1 MTPDADDDSAETPR
15 PREQKLR
22 PGAEWHQP
30 TLLEL
35 HLDVVELRRAMR
47 RLQRTVEYGVTTFAS
62 AAPTMVPTPMQQ
74 KMRVLAFAAGG
85 AAAGALTEFLRGLV
99 TALMGG

>member
-1 MTPDADDDSAETPR
+1 MTQVADDEETPR
-15 PREQKLR
+15 PRDERLR

-35 HLDVVELRRAMR
+35 HFDVVELRRAVR
-47 RLQRTVEYGVTTFAS
+47 RLQRAVEHGVTRMES
-62 AAPTMVPTPMQQ
+62 ATPTTVPTPLQQ
-74 KMRVLAFAAGG
+74 RMRVLAFAGGG

-99 TALMGG
+99 TALVGG